1 MWNGFIDFLFAAL
14 PWVALG
20 LVTAAVVVKNR
31 KKKKGRVFRTVFL
44 CIFITVLLLAEV
56 FTYFGGFG
64 TGESVD
70 PEEFA
75 KYAEPVQSLTIPEGV
90 RVVAL
95 GEASHGNSEFQQLKL
110 DVFQLLV
117 EDEGVKAFALE
128 GISADV
134 RW

>member
-1 MWNGFIDFLFAAL
+1 MWNGIIDFLFAAL
-14 PWVALG
+14 PRVALG

-31 KKKKGRVFRTVFL
+31 KKKKGRVLHTVFL

-64 TGESVD
+64 TGESAD

-75 KYAEPVQSLTIPEGV
+75 KYAETVQSLTIPEGV

-110 DVFQLLV
+110 DVFQLVL
-117 EDEGVKAFALE
+117 
-128 GISADV
+128 
-134 RW
+134 